1 MPEGGEWRSMR
12 SAPRDGTN
20 VLVQIRASEQ
30 GPAETDLVR
39 WGVPE
44 HASEE
49 CWISADADAGAG
61 VFYNDGELTGWAPAT
76 AQSSKPRLVP
86 EPPKGSRRRPKL
98 EVDGS
103 GI

>member
-1 MPEGGEWRSMR
+1 MAEDRQWRSMR
-12 SAPRDGTN
+12 SAPRDGAR
-20 VLVQIRASEQ
+20 VLVRIRASEQ

-44 HASEE
+44 HSAEE
-49 CWISADADAGAG
+49 CWISADAEAGAG
-61 VFYNDGELTGWAPAT
+61 VFYNDGELTGWMPAGGPLPAPRVVSAEAPRRAAT
-76 AQSSKPRLVP
+76 K
-86 EPPKGSRRRPKL
+86 KL